1 MIVNSKSCNL
11 HKVHICGGLIDIYM
25 LELYKVGSVAK
36 LGTQV
41 GTALMLFWART
52 LHVIEPL
59 AAYVKSVC

>member
-25 LELYKVGSVAK
+25 LQLYKVGSVAK

-52 LHVIEPL
+52 L
-59 AAYVKSVC
+59 